1 MSDPRL
7 GDHFAA
13 YRDTQGPTAQ
23 EQAELWAAVHGRA
36 RRGELGP
43 LLDDEAELDRK
54 APRRRGMLVG
64 IGLGVLAAA
73 AAIVVTIAMAEPRLA
88 SPSNEADSHDAANF
102 EVDDPPLIDTAR
114 RHVPSRR
121 PAASAAIPTPE
132 TETETETKTEP
143 ETETEPS
150 SPTPASAPMLPP
162 AIPEPEASATS
173 PAPIPRPRRAKQDPG
188 ISDDRTPPSIEVE
201 VELLQSVKR
210 ALASNRPERAL
221 ALLRDHAQRF
231 ADGMLTPERDL
242 LEVRALCAVGR
253 PARAE
258 RKAAAALAAN
268 PRSPWAPQLRRGC
281 ASEDRP

>member
-1 MSDPRL
+1 MIDPQLR
-7 GDHFAA
+7 DHYAA
-13 YRDTQGPTAQ
+13 YRQTQGPTAQ
-23 EQAELWAAVHGRA
+23 EQAELWAAIHGRA

-43 LLDDEAELDRK
+43 LLDDEAELESK
-54 APRRRGMLVG
+54 APRRRGMIVG

-88 SPSNEADSHDAANF
+88 SPGSDTDSHDAANF
-102 EVDDPPLIDTAR
+102 EVDDPPTIDRAH
-114 RHVPSRR
+114 RHAPSRR
-121 PAASAAIPTPE
+121 PAASAVIPTPAPAPAP
-132 TETETETKTEP
+132 EP
-143 ETETEPS
+143 EPS
-150 SPTPASAPMLPP
+150 ISTPASDPIPTPASA
-162 AIPEPEASATS
+162 EHEASS
-173 PAPIPRPRRAKQDPG
+173 PTRAPIPRPRRPKRAPG

-221 ALLRDHAQRF
+221 ALLRDHAERF

-253 PARAE
+253 PGRAE

-281 ASEDRP
+281 ASEDER